1 MQEAMSVTTPYDPFP
16 WLQCR
21 KSAVGKRTMSWV
33 GIVVAV
39 ICLYLAFKVVAFMLK
54 LLLWAIVLGGLYVFL
69 APMLGM
75 PSPFS

>member
-1 MQEAMSVTTPYDPFP
+1 
-16 WLQCR
+16 
-21 KSAVGKRTMSWV
+21 MSWV

-39 ICLYLAFKVVAFMLK
+39 ICLYFAFKVVAFMLK